1 MNLLEFIKPLQNE
14 LRQLLNIVGCSS
26 MEEYMKHKDLKIE
39 TNEEKIAYILGQM
52 AMIDSI
58 LHAMIMDEKTEEL
71 LELEEE

>member
-14 LRQLLNIVGCSS
+14 LRQLLNLVGVTS
-26 MEEYMKHKDLKIE
+26 MEEYMQMKELKIE

-52 AMIDSI
+52 AMI
-58 LHAMIMDEKTEEL
+58 MDEKTEEL

>member
-14 LRQLLNIVGCSS
+14 LRQLLNLVGVTS
-26 MEEYMKHKDLKIE
+26 MEEYMQMKELKIE